1 MGRGKMRKTAFVVL
15 ILLVCLSFSQS
26 SAQTPEDSA
35 RIELQALKDRLDGV
49 DGNLATLNSDV
60 TILKWVKISGY
71 IQARYEYNDSSQNGI
86 AGGYDV
92 TKNLNA
98 NNFYIRRGRIK
109 FTVQPGSSSKYVIYF
124 DASKNTVSLKEAYV
138 ELYKAV
144 QAHNFTLTFGQFNWP
159 FGYEIEYSSSKRDFP
174 ERSLAENNLFPGER
188 DRGVNLTWALPQY
201 LQFNVGAFQGYGI
214 QNSNF
219 PWVDPTKPKDV
230 IARAKAKLGMVDFG
244 VSGYWGK
251 NYIPGS
257 AAVAGV
263 TTWYDKNGNGVI
275 DSGEVKTTK
284 PKPAVPAVEKDKIR
298 YGADAQVYLDFLP
311 IGGTGIRG
319 ELYSAKDFNSK
330 AADSLAKEM
339 GWYLWLSQ
347 NIYTKFGAAARY
359 DYWDPNTASD
369 HKDDATGT
377 LSLAFHY
384 FWDSNV
390 RITAAYDIPHQLKGN
405 SMFSKLASDKKDNRF
420 TLQFQFTF

>member
-1 MGRGKMRKTAFVVL
+1 MFA
-15 ILLVCLSFSQS
+15 ILTLGLSQ
-26 SAQTPEDSA
+26 AWAETQEDSTQA
-35 RIELQALKDRLDGV
+35 KLQELKDRLDGV
-49 DGNLATLNSDV
+49 SENMAVLNSDV
-60 TILKWVKISGY
+60 AILKWVKISGY
-71 IQARYEYNDSSQNGI
+71 IQARYEYNDSSKNGI

-92 TKNLNA
+92 SKSLNA

-109 FTVQPGSSSKYVIYF
+109 FSVQPGTSSKYVIYF
-124 DASKNTVSLKEAYV
+124 DASKNTISMKEAYV
-138 ELYKAV
+138 ELYKTV

-174 ERSLAENNLFPGER
+174 ERSLAENSLFPGER
-188 DRGVNLTWALPQY
+188 DRGINFTWAWPKY

-219 PWVDPTKPKDV
+219 SWVDPTKPKDV
-230 IARAKAKLGMVDFG
+230 IARAKAKLGMVDLG

-257 AAVAGV
+257 AAVGGS
-263 TTWYDKNGNGVI
+263 TIWYDSNGNGVI
-275 DSGEVKTTK
+275 DPGETKTTA
-284 PKPAVPAVEKDKIR
+284 PKSAVPAVEKDKIR

-311 IGGTGIRG
+311 LGGTGIRG
-319 ELYSAKDFNSK
+319 ELYSAKDFNK
-330 AADSLAKEM
+330 AAKDSLAKEM
-339 GWYLWLSQ
+339 GWYLWFSQ
-347 NIYTKFGAAARY
+347 NIYTKFGAAVRY
-359 DYWDPNTASD
+359 DYWDPNTDSNV
-369 HKDDATGT
+369 KNDAAGT

-390 RITAAYDIPHQLKGN
+390 RITAAYDIPHKLKEN
-405 SMFSKLASDKKDNRF
+405 SMFSKYAGDIKDNRF